1 MEKEF
6 KCDFCLKVYD
16 NKNRNGKSNLEKHI
30 KYCMFNPNRIKYKC
44 NQCGIE
50 YDKSHSLVGHKRAC
64 GKIFDKKKKTIN
76 TVCKFCGFEESN
88 YNKLGQHVSRCKLN
102 PNYAINDI
110 NFRKGGLGRVVS
122 DSTKK
127 KISESRIKYL
137 KDNPDKVPYL
147 LNHSSS
153 ESYPEKYFSELFE
166 KENLNI
172 KRYLQ
177 IGLYEL
183 DFYILDKKIDIEIDG
198 EQHYTDK
205 KIVESDIR
213 RTKFLTDNGWKI
225 FRIRW
230 ADYQRLHYTEK
241 EKYIKE
247 ILNKIASYP

>member
-1 MEKEF
+1 M
-6 KCDFCLKVYD
+6 
-16 NKNRNGKSNLEKHI
+16 GKHTI
-30 KYCMFNPNRIKYKC
+30 KYLKKYNWEEIQNYHNDGNNWRKI
-44 NQCGIE
+44 IE
-50 YDKSHSLVGHKRAC
+50 KFKISSQGLSYAKSVGVFISRDKSVSGALAHKISPKKHSV
-64 GKIFDKKKKTIN
+64 
-76 TVCKFCGFEESN
+76 E
-88 YNKLGQHVSRCKLN
+88 
-102 PNYAINDI
+102 
-110 NFRKGGLGRVVS
+110 
-122 DSTKK
+122 TKK

-147 LNHSSS
+147 LNHSSN